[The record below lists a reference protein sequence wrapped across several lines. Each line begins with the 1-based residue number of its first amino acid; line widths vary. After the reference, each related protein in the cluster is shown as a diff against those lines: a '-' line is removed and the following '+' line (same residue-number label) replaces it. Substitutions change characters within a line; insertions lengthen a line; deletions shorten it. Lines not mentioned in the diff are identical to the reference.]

1 MLCQCF
7 VRPNPD
13 TPCVMWRTS
22 VTLSA
27 FTSGVEGF
35 VCCPVRVESYSR
47 AKKKRQEKKHHDVH
61 RVPHRPKRR
70 ARRGDRP
77 LERAFVATKLGE
89 VRTKT
94 NAEKWRKGKEKKKK
108 ERNKQTKQ
116 GAFPFSTVQ
125 SAASQGCQW
134 KSDVRNRRGP
144 RSARQCRRARF
155 PNSGCCCCCR
165 RGAALLALFVSVRG
179 QRAAAAAITA
189 ARRYSATVFSFS
201 LTPLCPMVG
210 GVGFS
215 LLRGMLSVSA
225 NDVFGRRLV
234 YSCGFE
240 ELEGNWIMVDSR

>member
-1 MLCQCF
+1 MCF

-22 VTLSA
+22 VTSA
-27 FTSGVEGF
+27 SFTASGVEGF
-35 VCCPVRVESYSR
+35 VCCPAHAESYSR
-47 AKKKRQEKKHHDVH
+47 AKKKPQGKNSMTYIGCHTAQKGARAAVIGPWSEHSQRSWAKSEQRQMRRNGEKG
-61 RVPHRPKRR
+61 RREKR
-70 ARRGDRP
+70 
-77 LERAFVATKLGE
+77 
-89 VRTKT
+89 
-94 NAEKWRKGKEKKKK
+94 KK

-116 GAFPFSTVQ
+116 GTFPSPVQ

-134 KSDVRNRRGP
+134 KSDVRNRREP

-215 LLRGMLSVSA
+215 L
-225 NDVFGRRLV
+225 
-234 YSCGFE
+234 
-240 ELEGNWIMVDSR
+240 